1 LTGLAFV
8 RFTALVLVSCG
19 NGGKR
24 KIFDDGLTPVERYGA
39 LQVAGSKL
47 CDKNGKPVQLCGMS
61 SHGLQW
67 YGKFANKDVIK
78 WLRDDW
84 NADLWRAALY
94 TNPYTQNKNLGTKV
108 TDSIDAAI
116 ELGMYVIVDWHIL
129 YDKTPMLYKDE
140 ACRFFDEISERLA
153 DHTNVIYEICNEPQ
167 ESPFGEVIRPY
178 AEEIIPI
185 IRKHDKDSMIIVG
198 TNNWSQDVD
207 DVIGQKCSDKN
218 VMYALHFYASTHKD
232 KYLEKAKK
240 ALSGNVPLFISEC
253 SICDASGDGDIDYEM
268 GRRWI
273 DFADEN
279 DISYIVWNLSNK
291 NESSSLIRPEV
302 RRLSCW
308 KDEEY
313 SDTAKWF
320 KKVMSDKKDS

>member
-1 LTGLAFV
+1 MSLSKLKVKGIKLTNETGEAVQLRGISTLGLRYPEYITRESFETFRDEWGANTIRLAMYTDESGGYCTDGNKEELKEIMLKGVEIATGL
-8 RFTALVLVSCG
+8 
-19 NGGKR
+19 
-24 KIFDDGLTPVERYGA
+24 D
-39 LQVAGSKL
+39 
-47 CDKNGKPVQLCGMS
+47 
-61 SHGLQW
+61 
-67 YGKFANKDVIK
+67 
-78 WLRDDW
+78 
-84 NADLWRAALY
+84 
-94 TNPYTQNKNLGTKV
+94 
-108 TDSIDAAI
+108 
-116 ELGMYVIVDWHIL
+116 MYVIVDWHIL

-207 DVIGQKCSDKN
+207 DVIGQKCSDEN

>member
-1 LTGLAFV
+1 MSLSKLKVKGIKLTNETGEAVQLRGISTLGLRYPEYITRESFETFRDEWGANTIRLAMYTDESGGYCTDGNKEELKEIMLKGVEIATGL
-8 RFTALVLVSCG
+8 
-19 NGGKR
+19 
-24 KIFDDGLTPVERYGA
+24 D
-39 LQVAGSKL
+39 
-47 CDKNGKPVQLCGMS
+47 
-61 SHGLQW
+61 
-67 YGKFANKDVIK
+67 
-78 WLRDDW
+78 
-84 NADLWRAALY
+84 
-94 TNPYTQNKNLGTKV
+94 
-108 TDSIDAAI
+108 
-116 ELGMYVIVDWHIL
+116 MYVIVDWHIL

>member
-1 LTGLAFV
+1 MSLSKLKVKGIKLTNETGEAVQLRGISTLGLRYPEYITRESFETFRDEWGANTIRLAMYTDESGGYCTDGNKEELKEIMLKGVEIATGL
-8 RFTALVLVSCG
+8 
-19 NGGKR
+19 
-24 KIFDDGLTPVERYGA
+24 D
-39 LQVAGSKL
+39 
-47 CDKNGKPVQLCGMS
+47 
-61 SHGLQW
+61 
-67 YGKFANKDVIK
+67 
-78 WLRDDW
+78 
-84 NADLWRAALY
+84 
-94 TNPYTQNKNLGTKV
+94 
-108 TDSIDAAI
+108 
-116 ELGMYVIVDWHIL
+116 MYVIVDWHIL

-178 AEEIIPI
+178 AEEIIPV

-207 DVIGQKCSDKN
+207 DVIGQKCSDEN
-218 VMYALHFYASTHKD
+218 VMYALHFYASTHQD

-253 SICDASGDGDIDYEM
+253 SICDASGDGVIDYEM
-268 GRRWI
+268 GKRWI

-291 NESSSLIRPEV
+291 DESSSLIRPEV
-302 RRLSCW
+302 KTLPCW

-320 KKVMSDKKDS
+320 KKIMSDKKDS

>member
-1 LTGLAFV
+1 MSLSKLKVKGVKLTDETGKAVQLRGISTLGLRYPEYITEESFKTFRDEWGANTIRLAMYTDESGGYCTDGNKEELKEIMLKGVEIATGL
-8 RFTALVLVSCG
+8 
-19 NGGKR
+19 
-24 KIFDDGLTPVERYGA
+24 D
-39 LQVAGSKL
+39 
-47 CDKNGKPVQLCGMS
+47 
-61 SHGLQW
+61 
-67 YGKFANKDVIK
+67 
-78 WLRDDW
+78 
-84 NADLWRAALY
+84 
-94 TNPYTQNKNLGTKV
+94 
-108 TDSIDAAI
+108 
-116 ELGMYVIVDWHIL
+116 MYVIVDWHIL

-140 ACRFFDEISERLA
+140 AARFFDEISKKLA

-178 AEEIIPI
+178 AEEIIPV

-207 DVIGQKCSDKN
+207 DVIGQKCSDEN
-218 VMYALHFYASTHKD
+218 VMYALHFYASTHQD

-253 SICDASGDGDIDYEM
+253 SICDASGDGVIDYEM
-268 GRRWI
+268 GKRWI

-291 NESSSLIRPEV
+291 DESSSLIRPEV
-302 RRLSCW
+302 KTLSCW

-320 KKVMSDKKDS
+320 KKIMSDKKDS